1 MMSFTSDAQATF
13 SGVVLAPGRD
23 AISAHVDGLSSLSSS
38 TYLFG
43 LPVIVLADDSRS
55 AVVETTGCIV
65 STG

>member
-1 MMSFTSDAQATF
+1 
-13 SGVVLAPGRD
+13 VLAPGRD